1 MLAGLLFA
9 IDDADDRPDTLVA
22 TLPFGGS
29 TLLEFQARLL
39 IAAGISQIAVVVARL
54 TPELIGAINRIGRR
68 GIAVDAVRS
77 ATEAVAKLHP
87 LASVLVLADGLVT
100 TGDIVASMV
109 DEQTGEGGD
118 LLLVTSDADA
128 LPGLERVGRDA
139 IWAGLARV
147 QPVRLAEV
155 AVLPKEYDFQS
166 TLLRVCAQGGAT
178 HLALPTSRSRAGH
191 GIEHDSSRL
200 RRRNDAVL
208 AAYVSNRVSWVER
221 WLIAPVARAAM
232 PWLVGRSVS
241 GTTLAGGAGAVM
253 LGGLALIGW
262 GWSGAGLALVFAAI
276 VTLSIGA
283 ALAWLRDEAGLARV
297 QQGLIAGGAAL
308 AALLLGL
315 AGGVGSASLIAA
327 LALVVLGG
335 LAERAASERIRQRWW
350 ARASAY
356 PLLMLPFAAAGQ
368 PLAGLLV
375 AAGYAGLTLGA
386 AIEALREK
394 L

>member
-22 TLPFGGS
+22 TLPFGGG

-77 ATEAVAKLHP
+77 AAEAVAKLHP

-109 DEQTGEGGD
+109 DEQAGDEGD

-147 QPVRLAEV
+147 QPTRLAEV
-155 AVLPKEYDFQS
+155 AALPEEYDFQS
-166 TLLRVCAQGGAT
+166 TLLRVCAQGGAV
-178 HLALPTSRSRAGH
+178 HLALPASRSRAGH
-191 GIEHDSSRL
+191 GIEHDSARL
-200 RRRNDAVL
+200 RGRNDAVL

-232 PWLVGRSVS
+232 PWLVGRAVP
-241 GTTLAGGAGAVM
+241 GTTLAGAAGAVM
-253 LGGLALIGW
+253 LGGLALTGG
-262 GWSGAGLALVFAAI
+262 GWSAAGLALVFLAVGA
-276 VTLSIGA
+276 LSIGT
-283 ALAWLRDEAGLARV
+283 ALAWLRDEAMLARV

-308 AALLLGL
+308 AALLLGWA
-315 AGGVGSASLIAA
+315 AGGEASLVAA

-335 LAERAASERIRQRWW
+335 LAERAANERIRQRWW
-350 ARASAY
+350 AQAAAF
-356 PLLMLPFAAAGQ
+356 PLLLLPFAAAGQ

-394 L
+394 P

>member
-22 TLPFGGS
+22 TLPFGGA

-39 IAAGISQIAVVVARL
+39 IAAGVSQIAVVVARL
-54 TPELIGAINRIGRR
+54 TPELIGAVNRIGRR

-77 ATEAVAKLHP
+77 AAEAVAKLHP

-100 TGDIVASMV
+100 TGDIVATMA
-109 DEQTGEGGD
+109 DERPCDGAD

-147 QPVRLAEV
+147 QPLRLAEV
-155 AVLPKEYDFQS
+155 AALPKEYDFQS
-166 TLLRVCAQGGAT
+166 TLLRVCAQGGAVQ
-178 HLALPTSRSRAGH
+178 LPLPGSKSRAGH
-191 GIEHDSSRL
+191 GIEHDSARL
-200 RRRNDAVL
+200 RGRSDAVL

-221 WLIAPVARAAM
+221 WLVAPVARAAM
-232 PWLVGRSVS
+232 PWLVGRAVS
-241 GTTLAGGAGAVM
+241 GGTLAGAAGGVM
-253 LGGLALIGW
+253 LGGLALTGW
-262 GWSGAGLALVFAAI
+262 GWSTAGLALVFVAI
-276 VTLSIGA
+276 VALAIGT
-283 ALAWLRDEAGLARV
+283 ALAWLRDEATLARV

-308 AALLLGL
+308 SAMLLGYA
-315 AGGVGSASLIAA
+315 AGSPASLIAA
-327 LALVVLGG
+327 LALVLLGG
-335 LAERAASERIRQRWW
+335 LAERAANEHIRQRWW
-350 ARASAY
+350 ASAAAY
-356 PLLMLPFAAAGQ
+356 PLLLLPFAALGQ

-375 AAGYAGLTLGA
+375 MAGYAGLTLGA